1 MMERFD
7 ISAQDLKSFG
17 FTTLFCIVI
26 ALATMSIWGGL
37 FGEHLAISFSYG
49 YSAFFSAQWIARR
62 WPELSKRLVNILSLS
77 CAVVLGTSSAYL
89 WLRHYLGFDE
99 FSAYKPIIFLGLF
112 FPRSAFCIF
121 ILTNKKS

>member
-37 FGEHLAISFSYG
+37 FGDHLAISFSYG
-49 YSAFFSAQWIARR
+49 YSAFF
-62 WPELSKRLVNILSLS
+62 PHN
-77 CAVVLGTSSAYL
+77 
-89 WLRHYLGFDE
+89 
-99 FSAYKPIIFLGLF
+99 GLHGAG
-112 FPRSAFCIF
+112 R
-121 ILTNKKS
+121 NYQNVW

>member
-49 YSAFFSAQWIARR
+49 YSAFFFRAMDCTALAGTIKTFGEYLIFKLCGGAGYQQR
-62 WPELSKRLVNILSLS
+62 LSMAAPL
-77 CAVVLGTSSAYL
+77 
-89 WLRHYLGFDE
+89 
-99 FSAYKPIIFLGLF
+99 PGL
-112 FPRSAFCIF
+112 
-121 ILTNKKS
+121 